1 MTLTY
6 QWYRAAS
13 RSPGATSSTYKLVA
27 ADKGTGIKVKVTG
40 TKTGYTTVAKTSAQT
55 AAIG

>member
-6 QWYRAAS
+6 QWYRSGVAIS
-13 RSPGATSSTYKLVA
+13 GATSSTYKLVT

-55 AAIG
+55 SAIG